1 MNTRLVSA
9 ASALALLLATPVL
22 AAAPAVVH
30 VSAPDTLVISQR
42 GKGVAH
48 VKLVIDTGYHVQA
61 NPVENPSLIP
71 ITLKIDPAAGVTVG
85 RPVYPTA
92 KRIRLPGDDHDL
104 VVYDGE
110 FTIALPVQLT
120 SDFAP
125 GDTVALN
132 GSLRYQACDE
142 RHCLFPVTVPLTL
155 ALRVRGP

>member
-1 MNTRLVSA
+1 MRYYA
-9 ASALALLLATPVL
+9 VL
-22 AAAPAVVH
+22 AALAVLCATPGAVAFADAVEAILPAVAEMTAG
-30 VSAPDTLVISQR
+30 SATSIGIQVR
-42 GKGVAH
+42 
-48 VKLVIDTGYHVQA
+48 VKPGYHVQA
-61 NPVENPSLIP
+61 NPVENSSLIP

>member
-1 MNTRLVSA
+1 MRYYA
-9 ASALALLLATPVL
+9 VL
-22 AAAPAVVH
+22 AALAVLCATPGTVAFADAVEAILPAVAEMTAG
-30 VSAPDTLVISQR
+30 SATSIGIQVR
-42 GKGVAH
+42 
-48 VKLVIDTGYHVQA
+48 VKPGYHVQA
-61 NPVENPSLIP
+61 NPVENSSLIP

>member
-1 MNTRLVSA
+1 MRYYA
-9 ASALALLLATPVL
+9 VL
-22 AAAPAVVH
+22 AALAVLCATPGTVAFADAVEAILPAVAEMTAG
-30 VSAPDTLVISQR
+30 SATSIGIQVR
-42 GKGVAH
+42 
-48 VKLVIDTGYHVQA
+48 VKPGYHVQA
-61 NPVENPSLIP
+61 NPVENASLIP

-132 GSLRYQACDE
+132 GSLRYQACDD